1 VEEVLWSEHTADP
14 ALRTRGADSFC
25 ARENDVSVALQLIGV
40 DVAFK
45 RRRYVMRLRAD
56 GFGQFGNAPT
66 YKRAAEPGIFRKL
79 RPWRSLQIFKG
90 GEIANFHGEFRRH
103 LGISERFG
111 QRICIISKC
120 GPRTEE
126 KTRLWLAHHKLLD
139 QLGLDSQALHFCR
152 KRPDKAPIC
161 KRLGVTHFI
170 DDRLEVLTHLTS
182 VRHRILFGPQE
193 EGMKTKGVVRAL
205 TWTDVTARLL

>member
-1 VEEVLWSEHTADP
+1 MKTEML
-14 ALRTRGADSFC
+14 
-25 ARENDVSVALQLIGV
+25 GV
-40 DVAFK
+40 DVGGVLVD
-45 RRRYVMRLRAD
+45 RINAD
-56 GFGQFGNAPT
+56 GSDTSFFSDRFLETPAVAGAFDT
-66 YKRAAEPGIFRKL
+66 LTR
-79 RPWRSLQIFKG
+79 
-90 GEIANFHGEFRRH
+90 
-103 LGISERFG
+103 LGRERFG

-139 QLGLDSQALHFCR
+139 VLGLDSQALHFCR

-170 DDRLEVLTHLTS
+170 DDRMEVLTHLTS

-193 EGMKTKGVVRAL
+193 EGMKAKGVMRAL
-205 TWTDVTARLL
+205 TWSEVAAKLL

>member
-1 VEEVLWSEHTADP
+1 MDTEL
-14 ALRTRGADSFC
+14 L
-25 ARENDVSVALQLIGV
+25 GV
-40 DVAFK
+40 DVGGVLVDRIKADGSDTSFFSDRFLETPAVAGAFDTL
-45 RRRYVMRLRAD
+45 MRLGR
-56 GFGQFGNAPT
+56 
-66 YKRAAEPGIFRKL
+66 
-79 RPWRSLQIFKG
+79 
-90 GEIANFHGEFRRH
+90 
-103 LGISERFG
+103 ERFG

-170 DDRLEVLTHLTS
+170 DDRVEVLTHLTS

-193 EGMKTKGVVRAL
+193 ERVKAKGVVRAL
-205 TWTDVTARLL
+205 TWSDVAAKLL